1 LDSGAPIEQGL
12 GARLPRKED
21 ARLMRGRTRF
31 IADMGMPGLRE
42 IAFVRSPIAHGR
54 IAGIRKPAG
63 AEDAVFVRADLGSVR
78 AVRAALGIP
87 GFKPSECPPLAEG
100 KVRFVGE
107 AVAMCVADTR
117 AEAED
122 LAEQVELDLDELPA
136 LADVDVALA
145 PGAAR
150 VHEAWEDNLFLT
162 NTIDGDIAS
171 VARSAPVVVK
181 REFRLA
187 RQVMNPLEGKAVL
200 AYWDDR
206 ADQLVV
212 YTSTQVPHMIR
223 WALAEHL
230 GIEQGK
236 VRVIAPDVGGGFGYK
251 CVLHPEELCIAWL
264 ALTFRQPF
272 RWTEDRREHLV
283 GGANCR
289 EHRYEITAYADERG
303 LLLGLDARITIDA
316 GAYSVWPFTA
326 CLEGTMAAGH
336 LPGPYVVPV
345 YRAHTRSVATN
356 KPAII
361 PYRGV
366 ARTGICFAMELTI
379 DAIAREVGRDAWD
392 VRRDNLVA
400 RAAMPFRNATGKVYD
415 SGDYARSLDM
425 ALEAI
430 GVEAVRVR
438 QARGEPDGRLIG
450 IGTANYIEMTAHGTA
465 LFAALGLP
473 FAPGFEQATVRFTP
487 DGGLEIRVGVHSH
500 GQGMETSLAQLA
512 HEILGVDVAK
522 ISVLHGDTAFSP
534 FSTGTYAS
542 RSITMA
548 GGAVVRACR
557 ALIPRLARIAAH
569 LLKIEGEPQWRHGR
583 FVAPSGEI
591 AVGDVA
597 RVFYLQPHKLPA
609 GADST
614 GLEITEGFKPKV
626 DTGQYSYGTHAA
638 LVAVDPAMGKV
649 DILDYVIVEDC
660 GTLVNP
666 LIVEGQAYGGAA
678 QGIGTA
684 LLEEMQFDGNGQ
696 PLGSTLSDYLLPGAG
711 EMPPIRILHLETP
724 SPNTEFGI
732 KGAGEGGAIPPPAAI
747 FNAVN
752 DALRPLGVEVSE
764 TPLTPRRLITALARR
779 APHSP

>member
-1 LDSGAPIEQGL
+1 LDSGAPVEQGL

-54 IAGIRKPAG
+54 IAAIRKPEG
-63 AEDAVFVRADLGSVR
+63 SEGAVFVRADLASVR
-78 AVRAALGIP
+78 AIRAALGIP
-87 GFKPSECPPLAEG
+87 GFKRSECPPLAEG

-117 AEAED
+117 AQAED

-136 LADVDVALA
+136 LADVDVALSQ
-145 PGAAR
+145 GAAR
-150 VHEAWEDNLFLT
+150 VHDEWDDNLFLT
-162 NTIDGDIAS
+162 NVIDGDIAG

-251 CVLHPEELCIAWL
+251 CVLHPEELCVAWL
-264 ALTFRQPF
+264 ALAFRQPF
-272 RWTEDRREHLV
+272 RWIEDRREHLV
-283 GGANCR
+283 SGANCR

-336 LPGPYVVPV
+336 LPGPYVIPV

-366 ARTGICFAMELTI
+366 ARTGICFAMELTL
-379 DAIAREVGRDAWD
+379 DAVARAVGRDAWD
-392 VRRDNLVA
+392 VRRENLVA

-430 GVEAVRVR
+430 GADAVRAR
-438 QARGEPDGRLIG
+438 QAKGEPDGRLIG

-522 ISVLHGDTAFSP
+522 IAVLHGDTAFSP

-557 ALIPRLARIAAH
+557 ALLPRLARIAAH
-569 LLKIEGEPQWRHGR
+569 VLKFEGEPEFRQGR
-583 FVAPSGEI
+583 FIAPSGEI

-597 RVFYLQPHKLPA
+597 RVFYLQPQKLPA

-752 DALRPLGVEVSE
+752 DALRPLGVEVTE
-764 TPLTPRRLITALARR
+764 TPLTPRRLITALAKR
-779 APHSP
+779 SP